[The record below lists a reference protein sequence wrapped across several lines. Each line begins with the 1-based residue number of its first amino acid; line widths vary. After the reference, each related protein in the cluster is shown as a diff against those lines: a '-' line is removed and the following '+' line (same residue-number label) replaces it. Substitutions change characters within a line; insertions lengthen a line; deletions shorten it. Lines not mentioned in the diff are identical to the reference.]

1 MEKGFVY
8 YFMAGID
15 TSFLNP
21 AADTLE
27 LIVGDSYAPWFFGL
41 AVVLGAAGYILR
53 RERDIRIFILIRQG
67 SRKRWWKKH
76 FFHFFME
83 ETVILLL
90 FWLILHRL
98 DRLCMEQ
105 RLEKITEISVLAIWI
120 THMLVLSLL
129 FCLLDI
135 AKMEWAAPAL
145 LLTTEML
152 TYKIGL
158 FRPGILKFFFGFWGM
173 YVWSRPVKSE
183 IGFAPTVILFVEIFI
198 IIIIYKSGEK
208 ILERFYS

>member
-15 TSFLNP
+15 TFFLNP
-21 AADTLE
+21 AADTFE
-27 LIVGDSYAPWFFGL
+27 LIVGGSYAPWCFGM

-53 RERDIRIFILIRQG
+53 RERDVRVFTLIRHG

-76 FFHFFME
+76 FFHFFIE

-90 FWLILHRL
+90 FWLILHGL
-98 DRLCMEQ
+98 DGLCMEQ
-105 RLEKITEISVLAIWI
+105 RLEKVTEISILTIWI
-120 THMLVLSLL
+120 THMLTLSFL

-135 AKMEWAAPAL
+135 TKMGWAAPAL

-158 FRPGILKFFFGFWGM
+158 FHPGILKFFFGFWGM
-173 YVWSRPVKSE
+173 YVWSRPVKPE
-183 IGFAPTVILFVEIFI
+183 MGFAPMVILFVEIFI
-198 IIIIYKSGEK
+198 IIIIYRSGQK
-208 ILERFYS
+208 ILKCIYS